1 MQWQKHCENIIKKMI
16 SFKPDLVFVS
26 AGFDAHMNDTFGG
39 GHINLN
45 DQDYY

>member
-1 MQWQKHCENIIKKMI
+1 MI

-45 DQDYY
+45 DQDYYWLQMN